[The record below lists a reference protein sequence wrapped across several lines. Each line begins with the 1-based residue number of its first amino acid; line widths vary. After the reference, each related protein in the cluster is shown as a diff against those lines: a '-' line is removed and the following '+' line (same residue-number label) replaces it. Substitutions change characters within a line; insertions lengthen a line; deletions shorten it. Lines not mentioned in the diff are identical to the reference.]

1 MAEAQLS
8 TPPGQRAPL
17 GAVPAHVDPLM
28 DECPGCGWPRP
39 RGACAW
45 CRSPPPLRRATD
57 SDYDLEHFF
66 GGGGVRLPRLTCS
79 PADKWRGVGGWQ
91 EDSGR
96 EDAWEGLKRLMVNW
110 QTEAGEKAGR
120 RASAG
125 DAVGRAGDAAS
136 ERPAMVDAEVQAAA
150 LDPDPAHFS
159 AGSPPSRAEALPGA
173 KRGEQ
178 SQMYSSASTFEE
190 LPLSKEL
197 LDGLYTEMKFE
208 RPSVIQALTLPM
220 VLRPPFK
227 HLIAQAHNGSGK
239 TTCFALAML
248 SRVDLSVHAPQALCL
263 CPTRELALQHL
274 AVLQKIAKYTG
285 ARCTST
291 ASPYATARRAAGGG
305 RPKQRTLTHQI
316 IIGTHGKIKSWVSKR
331 LLSFGC
337 MQLMVF
343 DEADEMLKGDGFAD
357 DSLRLIKGIKK
368 QSASCQVLLFS
379 ATFNDR
385 VKRFAEKVLPDANK
399 VFVPKEELSLDVVQ
413 QCRVDCPT
421 EPDKVAVLTEMVLPN
436 CEHLGQT
443 IIFVKSRVSASLLC
457 SELARDGYT
466 VTAIHGEMANAAR
479 NRAVQEFRDGATKVL
494 IATDVLAR
502 GFDVSQVTLVV
513 NFDIPSEWHAPETP
527 AYETYLHRIGRS
539 GRFGRRGAAFNLASG
554 PQENTLLDLISGY
567 FAIDMSRAQHNDEDA
582 VLEVLEA
589 AGLRG

>member
-1 MAEAQLS
+1 MSAGLRLAL
-8 TPPGQRAPL
+8 
-17 GAVPAHVDPLM
+17 
-28 DECPGCGWPRP
+28 P

-66 GGGGVRLPRLTCS
+66 GGGGVRLPRLTARRPIS
-79 PADKWRGVGGWQ
+79 GAAWGGWQ

-96 EDAWEGLKRLMVNW
+96 GGRL
-110 QTEAGEKAGR
+110 GGFKA
-120 RASAG
+120 A
-125 DAVGRAGDAAS
+125 
-136 ERPAMVDAEVQAAA
+136 
-150 LDPDPAHFS
+150 
-159 AGSPPSRAEALPGA
+159 
-173 KRGEQ
+173 
-178 SQMYSSASTFEE
+178 
-190 LPLSKEL
+190 
-197 LDGLYTEMKFE
+197 DGGCYTEMKFE
-208 RPSVIQALTLPM
+208 RPSVIQALTLPDGAAPA
-220 VLRPPFK
+220 LQAP
-227 HLIAQAHNGSGK
+227 HCTGAHNGSGK

-291 ASPYATARRAAGGG
+291 ASPDATARRAAGGG

-457 SELARDGYT
+457 SKLACDGYT

-479 NRAVQEFRDGATKVL
+479 DRAVQEFRDGATKVL

-513 NFDIPSEWHAPETP
+513 NYDIPTEWHAPETP

-567 FAIDMSRAQHNDEDA
+567 FAIDMSRAQHNYEDA